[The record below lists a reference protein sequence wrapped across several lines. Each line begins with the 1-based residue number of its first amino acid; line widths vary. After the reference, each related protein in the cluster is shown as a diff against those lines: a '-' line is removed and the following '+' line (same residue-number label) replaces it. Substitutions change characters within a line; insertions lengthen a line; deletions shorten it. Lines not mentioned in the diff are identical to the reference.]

1 MRDGRRILDA
11 DAHVIEPAGVFGA
24 AQYPGSEPMDLP
36 PTTPRVPV
44 GDLSKLDEFF
54 ASGASAAEY
63 LRCLDKEGIDA
74 VVLYPSIGLFVP
86 FQPELDPQVSAESC
100 RAYNEWLAQYCAT
113 DPTRLAGA
121 ALVPVVDIDLAVAE
135 ARHAATLD
143 LPAVM
148 VRPNPLYGRTL
159 GASDFDPLYSA
170 LEETGLALAV
180 HEGLGV
186 RGPTIG
192 RDRSDTF
199 AIRHAMSHPMEQMSA
214 MAALIL
220 EGSLE
225 RHSDLRVAFLESGTG
240 WLPYW
245 LARLDGH
252 CEWLHDTETAALTLT
267 PSEYFAR
274 QCVICTDPDDP
285 LAAWVA
291 GQVGADHV
299 MWASDFPHPDALY
312 PDAVTSFLKESAE
325 HGLAGTHLDAVLWG
339 APVRFYRLEQRFA
352 PKS

>member
-24 AQYPGSEPMDLP
+24 AQTPGSEPMDLP

-44 GDLSKLDEFF
+44 GDLSKLDDFL

-86 FQPELDPQVSAESC
+86 FQPELDPHVSAESC

-113 DPTRLAGA
+113 DPTRLTGA

-135 ARHAATLD
+135 AQHAATLD
-143 LPAVM
+143 LPVVM

-199 AIRHAMSHPMEQMSA
+199 AIRHAMSHPMEQMAA
-214 MAALIL
+214 MAALML

-225 RHSDLRVAFLESGTG
+225 RHPGLRVAFLESGTG

-252 CEWLHDTETAALTLT
+252 CEWLHDTETKALTLT

-285 LAAWVA
+285 LAAWVTS
-291 GQVGADHV
+291 QVGADHV

-312 PDAVTSFLKESAE
+312 PDAVTSFLEESAE
-325 HGLAGTHLDAVLWG
+325 HALAGTDLDEVLWD